1 MSRQSSRREVVF
13 LDTNTLHDLALFI
26 RFAGDR
32 GFTVND
38 IGNGRISHCI
48 DQEDEAGYYKESLGK
63 GHDVVSFVLRKDAQ
77 IEYSHVSMVE
87 LLCGRIRG
95 AVIVRLAKEGA
106 PERMWSRSD
115 QKEIRERS
123 ELDLPD
129 IRKRVNDLVTMLD
142 NWDIIF
148 VERESKG
155 SLRLATDIVGLVY
168 MSAVDSIVYAEAI
181 AARADYLVTDDT
193 YLHQTV
199 NLIHNPSGRN
209 RYQGIKQEL
218 QRLVDDDRLPLAL
231 QCSGLRSR

>member
-1 MSRQSSRREVVF
+1 MSKQSSRREVVF
-13 LDTNTLHDLALFI
+13 LDTNTLHYLALFI
-26 RFAGDR
+26 RFACDS

-48 DQEDEAGYYKESLGK
+48 DQEDEAGYYRDSLGK
-63 GHDVVSFVLRKDAQ
+63 GHDVVSFVLHKDAQ
-77 IEYSHVSMVE
+77 IEYSHVSIVE
-87 LLCGRIRG
+87 MLCGRIRG
-95 AVIVRLAKEGA
+95 AFIERLAKEGV
-106 PERMWSRSD
+106 PERMWSRLD
-115 QKEIRERS
+115 EKEIRERS
-123 ELDLPD
+123 APDLPD
-129 IRKRVNDLVTMLD
+129 IRKCVNDLASILD
-142 NWDIIF
+142 KWDIIF
-148 VERESKG
+148 VARESEG

-218 QRLVDDDRLPLAL
+218 QRLVDDDRLPLARK
-231 QCSGLRSR
+231 CSQLRSG